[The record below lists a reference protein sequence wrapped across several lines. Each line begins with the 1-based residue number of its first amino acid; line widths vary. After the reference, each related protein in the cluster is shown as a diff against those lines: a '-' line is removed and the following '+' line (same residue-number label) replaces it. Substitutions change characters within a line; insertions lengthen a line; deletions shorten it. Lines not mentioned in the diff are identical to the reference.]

1 MSKVLITEQ
10 YLNDIANAIRNKN
23 NTASTYTPS
32 QMATAI
38 ANIPSGSGTNIN
50 NQDKT
55 VTPSATQ
62 QIITADSGYTGL
74 GNITILGD
82 NNLTSNN
89 IANGISI
96 FGVTGSLKFVTCY
109 SGTGVPDNS
118 QGNDGDIYLR
128 TE

>member
-1 MSKVLITEQ
+1 MSKVLVTEQ
-10 YLNDIANAIRNKN
+10 YLTDIANAIRTKN
-23 NTASTYTPS
+23 NLQTTYKPNE
-32 QMATAI
+32 MATAI
-38 ANIPSGSGTNIN
+38 QNLPSGGGVNIN

-74 GNITILGD
+74 GNVTILGD
-82 NNLTSNN
+82 NNLISNN
-89 IANGISI
+89 IADGISI

-109 SGTGVPDNS
+109 SGAGAPDNS

>member
-1 MSKVLITEQ
+1 MSKVLVTEQ
-10 YLNDIANAIRNKN
+10 YLTDIANAIRTKN
-23 NTASTYTPS
+23 NLQTTYKPNE
-32 QMATAI
+32 MATAI
-38 ANIPSGSGTNIN
+38 QNLPSGGGVNIN
-50 NQDKT
+50 NQDKI

-74 GNITILGD
+74 GNVTILGD
-82 NNLTSNN
+82 NNLTSSN
-89 IANGISI
+89 IADGISI

-109 SGTGVPDNS
+109 SGAGVPDNN